1 MSYLKT
7 YLNNYSGDKR
17 NSAAIAYLA
26 SIDYIKERSPKI
38 ADSIVGELKNQRSQ
52 LKLIASENYSSL
64 AVQLAMGN
72 LLTDKYAE
80 GYAGHRF
87 YAGCEYVDVC
97 EQEASDLLKDVF
109 GADHAYVQPHSG
121 ADANLIAFW
130 SIISNK
136 VQDKKLEEMGG
147 KNLNALSDE
156 EYETLRQHLVNCRV
170 MGMSLDAGGH
180 LTHGFRHN
188 ISSKMMRAYSYS
200 IDPKTERLDYK
211 EIEKLAKEYKPHIL
225 VAGFSA
231 YSRRINFAKMREI
244 ADSVGATLMVDMA
257 HFAGLVAG
265 KVFKG
270 EENPVPYAQI
280 ITSTTHKTLRG
291 PRGGLILCQK
301 EFEEILN
308 KGCPLV
314 QGGPLPHV
322 MAAKAVAFKE
332 AKEPAFANYAEKV
345 VENAR
350 ELAECFTKEGLHIL
364 SGGTDNHMMVL
375 DVSAF
380 KITGRQAE
388 DALLECGICLNRN
401 AILNDKNG
409 AWYTSGVRIGTPA
422 LTSLGMGKE
431 QMKELGSIMIQILK
445 ATKASWNAKKN
456 IPSKAKF
463 ELDSK
468 IKEKSKKQV
477 IDILKDFPLYPEI
490 IIE

>member
-1 MSYLKT
+1 MPYLEKYFETKKEKNKAAISYLAT
-7 YLNNYSGDKR
+7 IDYLN
-17 NSAAIAYLA
+17 
-26 SIDYIKERSPKI
+26 ECSPKI
-38 ADSIVGELKNQRSQ
+38 AQSIVNELKNQRSQ
-52 LKLIASENYSSL
+52 MKLIASENYSSL

-87 YAGCEYVDVC
+87 YAGCEQVDVC
-97 EQEASDLLKDVF
+97 ETEAADLLKEIF
-109 GADHAYVQPHSG
+109 EADHAYVQPHSG

-130 SIISNK
+130 SLITFLI
-136 VQDKKLEEMGG
+136 QDKKLDEMHC
-147 KNLNALSDE
+147 KNLNELSDE
-156 EYETLRQHLVNCRV
+156 GYEVLRGHLVNCKI

-188 ISSKMMRAYSYS
+188 ISSKMMRAQSYS
-200 IDPKTERLDYK
+200 IDPKTERLDYDQIQK
-211 EIEKLAKEYKPHIL
+211 AVLEYKPNIL
-225 VAGFSA
+225 IAGYSA

-244 ADSVGATLMVDMA
+244 AESVGAALMVDMA
-257 HFAGLVAG
+257 HFSGLVAG
-265 KVFKG
+265 KVFQG
-270 EENPVPYAQI
+270 EENPVPYAHI

-301 EFEEILN
+301 ELKDIVD

-322 MAAKAVAFKE
+322 MAAKAVAFQE
-332 AKEPAFANYAEKV
+332 AKSKNFQTYAHKV
-345 VENAR
+345 VENAKT
-350 ELAECFTKEGLHIL
+350 LAECFLKEGLHIL

-375 DVSAF
+375 DVSSF
-380 KITGRQAE
+380 NITGRQAE

-401 AILNDKNG
+401 AILNDPNG

-422 LTSLGMGKE
+422 LTTLGMGSDE
-431 QMKELGSIMIQILK
+431 MKKLGSIMIEILK
-445 ATKASWNAKKN
+445 NTRPQMNLKKN
-456 IPSKAKF
+456 ILSKAKF
-463 ELDSK
+463 ELDEK
-468 IKEKSKKQV
+468 VKEKSKKQV